1 MLGLE
6 AISPLLRAK
15 NIALRAMGQITPA
28 GVVARRKY
36 EAELD
41 YWRGELNNLN
51 LWFNEKSTDWWG
63 IDPPDDSQKVV
74 RSNLWQT
81 NAVLTMHKLRPTYY
95 EELGL
100 EADAF
105 KGKRVLE
112 VGCGPLVPIQQFSA
126 CERHGIDPLA
136 DLYMASGWPLFDY
149 DVKVVNGYGE
159 ALPYPDCYFD
169 GVISVNAL
177 DHVDDF
183 DKTISE
189 IERVT
194 RPGGQICIEVE
205 YHEPTVT
212 EPLRL
217 NDNTVRQAFNA
228 TRLEKIAERGKAEL
242 FAGIV
247 NRFGLTSEGISRRFG
262 TLTNTERFALWHGHK
277 LPDLRPQ

>member
-63 IDPPDDSQKVV
+63 IDPPDDAEKVV

-105 KGKRVLE
+105 EEKGSLRSGAARSCLFNNSRLASVTVSIPWPISTWPA
-112 VGCGPLVPIQQFSA
+112 VGRYSI
-126 CERHGIDPLA
+126 
-136 DLYMASGWPLFDY
+136 
-149 DVKVVNGYGE
+149 
-159 ALPYPDCYFD
+159 
-169 GVISVNAL
+169 
-177 DHVDDF
+177 
-183 DKTISE
+183 T
-189 IERVT
+189 T
-194 RPGGQICIEVE
+194 
-205 YHEPTVT
+205 
-212 EPLRL
+212 
-217 NDNTVRQAFNA
+217 
-228 TRLEKIAERGKAEL
+228 
-242 FAGIV
+242 
-247 NRFGLTSEGISRRFG
+247 
-262 TLTNTERFALWHGHK
+262 
-277 LPDLRPQ
+277 